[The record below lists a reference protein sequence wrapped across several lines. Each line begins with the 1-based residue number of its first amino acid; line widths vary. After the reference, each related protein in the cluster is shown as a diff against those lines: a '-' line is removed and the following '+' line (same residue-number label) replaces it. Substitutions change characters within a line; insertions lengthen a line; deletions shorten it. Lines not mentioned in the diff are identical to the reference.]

1 MLAKGGLSMGLCEG
15 RVAIVTGGGRGLGRA
30 YCLMLAAHG
39 AKVLVNDME
48 AEADGNGADTLPA
61 HQVVDEIRSA
71 GGEAE
76 ANFGDVSDWAD
87 AQAMIEQA
95 HKAFVGLDV
104 FVNNAGILRGPMLVN
119 MTEDEWDSVMRVIGT
134 ASGRER
140 GCESVWISGV

>member
-39 AKVLVNDME
+39 AKVLVNDMG

-61 HQVVDEIRSA
+61 HQVVDEIRRA

-95 HKAFVGLDV
+95 HKARSEEHTSELQSLMRISYAVFCLKINTTTYYNNHIPSAVHDV
-104 FVNNAGILRGPMLVN
+104 YYNN
-119 MTEDEWDSVMRVIGT
+119 
-134 ASGRER
+134 
-140 GCESVWISGV
+140 

>member
-39 AKVLVNDME
+39 DKVLVNDMG

-61 HQVVDEIRSA
+61 HQVVDEIRRD

-76 ANFGDVSDWAD
+76 ANLGDVSGWGD
-87 AQAMIEQA
+87 EQA
-95 HKAFVGLDV
+95 LNEKAQKIER
-104 FVNNAGILRGPMLVN
+104 A
-119 MTEDEWDSVMRVIGT
+119 EWRN
-134 ASGRER
+134 RE
-140 GCESVWISGV
+140 